1 MEDDEDEESE
11 GKETGDDS
19 KEGAETE
26 GTEDDNASEGSA
38 DDEEKEN
45 EEESDDE
52 SFVKQMETLDDDMDN
67 ISVPLVKISDES
79 KSLQFGLDK
88 LPAIVY
94 FKNQIPGLYDGD
106 LTDTKGVLEWLTSR
120 KTENNIQLVS
130 DTILEDVVDK
140 FPYVACL
147 FTGVCA
153 ENDQDCQD
161 HLEVNKNKTPGR
173 FWTSCFNFFSFI
185 YFYLLC
191 SI

>member
-1 MEDDEDEESE
+1 MEDDEDEGSE

-26 GTEDDNASEGSA
+26 GTEDDKASEGSA

-161 HLEVNKNKTPGR
+161 HLEVNKKNNKIL
-173 FWTSCFNFFSFI
+173 FLFFLFI
-185 YFYLLC
+185 SYFT
-191 SI
+191 

>member
-1 MEDDEDEESE
+1 MDEDDDSNDEEVEEKTEDEGNEEDNETDES
-11 GKETGDDS
+11 KAND
-19 KEGAETE
+19 
-26 GTEDDNASEGSA
+26 ASE
-38 DDEEKEN
+38 DEN

-94 FKNQIPGLYDGD
+94 FKNQVPGLFDGD
-106 LTDTKGVLEWLTSR
+106 LTDTDGVLEWLTAR
-120 KTENNIQLVS
+120 KTENNMQLVS
-130 DTILEDVVDK
+130 DTILEDIVEK
-140 FPYVACL
+140 IPYVACL

-153 ENDQDCQD
+153 ENDNDCQT
-161 HLEVNKNKTPGR
+161 HLEVSLRK
-173 FWTSCFNFFSFI
+173 CFHDI
-185 YFYLLC
+185 KQGM